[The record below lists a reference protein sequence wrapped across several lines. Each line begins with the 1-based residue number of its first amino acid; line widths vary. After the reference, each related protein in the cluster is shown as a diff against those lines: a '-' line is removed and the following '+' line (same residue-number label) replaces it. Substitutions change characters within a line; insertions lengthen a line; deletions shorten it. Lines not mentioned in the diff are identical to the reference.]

1 MNLKKYIKNA
11 VELDSP
17 KASKINLVLAN
28 LLKYFNKLYD
38 KKNNSSNSAQHNVKK
53 NKKELSAFYTFVFK

>member
-1 MNLKKYIKNA
+1 MWDRNMNLKKYIKNA

-38 KKNNSSNSAQHNVKK
+38 KKSNNSNSTQHNVK
-53 NKKELSAFYTFVFK
+53 N